1 MGNKEAFVQ
10 TSITETKTLGQ
21 QRALAERY
29 APIIFADEAEPF
41 QPELVGYTVF
51 RQDSPSLSFPRT
63 IEVKPPVC
71 RVIEYAIWWDWDIG
85 HLYELEHVWVYID
98 DAGQVVKV
106 EASWHGD
113 YHEMTVNGRPP
124 LEGTHPVV
132 YAEPGK
138 HAMAPSPEWH
148 RRRASSVIL
157 ACTRLAGSGGVW
169 ENVLYGKPEVKSP
182 RVDRLVRTYLRRKA
196 FMPTFRF
203 TKRFAVTPNILVP
216 WRELER
222 IIPARLRVWVN
233 HLERSIAPE
242 ELTLLAIAHRGASA
256 HAPENTPLA
265 IRLAAN
271 MGADMVEMDVRV
283 TADGV
288 PVVIHDANLQ
298 RLAGKGLDIHEMT
311 LDELQ
316 EIRLGEGQHIPTLHE
331 ALLLCRELAIG
342 AYLEL
347 KEEGT
352 PIPAAL
358 LVRQI
363 GMTFHTIFSSFHANL
378 LREVKRVLPH
388 ASTAILF
395 HETDVDPLE
404 LAAAAEADYVHPAW
418 ERAAPRPD
426 FLLSRAWVERVHAQ
440 NLGIITWHEERPNV
454 VRALRHLGVDG
465 ICSDRPDVLM
475 LAKSGP
481 ALPSAQPS
489 LWEYDAMSFTGE

>member
-1 MGNKEAFVQ
+1 MHATQ
-10 TSITETKTLGQ
+10 TLTQ

-29 APIIFADEAEPF
+29 TPIIFADEAEPF
-41 QPELVGYTVF
+41 QPELVGYTIF
-51 RQDSPSLSFPRT
+51 RQSGPSLSFPRT
-63 IEVKPPVC
+63 IDVHPPVW

-98 DAGQVVKV
+98 EEERVIKV
-106 EASWHGD
+106 EASWHGT
-113 YHEMTVNGRPP
+113 YHEMRVDGSIP
-124 LEGTHPVV
+124 LEGTHPIV

-148 RRRASSVIL
+148 TRRASQIIL
-157 ACTRLAGSGGVW
+157 ACTRLAGAGGVW
-169 ENVLYGKPEVKSP
+169 ENVLYGRPEVKSP

-196 FMPTFRF
+196 FVPTFRF
-203 TKRFAVTPNILVP
+203 TRQIAVKPDILVP
-216 WRELER
+216 WREMER
-222 IIPARLRVWVN
+222 LIPARLRVWVH
-233 HLERSIAPE
+233 HLERALPEE
-242 ELTLLAIAHRGASA
+242 ELTMLAIAHRGASA

-265 IRLAAN
+265 IRLAAS

-288 PVVIHDANLQ
+288 PIVIHDHDLK
-298 RLAGKGLDIHEMT
+298 RLAGRGIDVHELT
-311 LDELQ
+311 LEEIQ
-316 EIRLGEGQHIPTLHE
+316 EVPLPENQHIPTLHE
-331 ALLLCRELAIG
+331 ALSLCRELAIG

-347 KEEGT
+347 KEPGT
-352 PIPAAL
+352 AIPAAL
-358 LVRQI
+358 LVRQT
-363 GMTFHTIFSSFHANL
+363 GMTFHTIFSSFHAEL

-395 HETDVDPLE
+395 RDIDVDPLD
-404 LAAAAEADYVHPAW
+404 LAAQAAADYVHPAW
-418 ERAAPRPD
+418 EKAAPRPD

-481 ALPSAQPS
+481 ALPGNTRWHNDGYT
-489 LWEYDAMSFTGE
+489 LTGN